1 MRTCNKCHQVKDESE
16 FHKDR
21 TRVDGLAYVC
31 KACRRE
37 QTKHY
42 RETNHAL
49 VLERQRQYKAL
60 NKDKIK
66 SYYQQNREDIAAQR
80 REYRKMNPSVSQ
92 RAQARVRRYYE
103 KYPERELA
111 AKAVQ
116 DAVHQGKLK
125 PARKQKCADCGKKA
139 HHLHHESYEPKDWL
153 KVIPLCRICHKKR
166 HMSSKV

>member
-1 MRTCNKCHQVKDESE
+1 MRTCNRCHQVKDESE

-31 KACRRE
+31 KTCKLEQSRR
-37 QTKHY
+37 Y
-42 RETNHAL
+42 RDTNHDL
-49 VLERQRQYKAL
+49 VLERQRQYKAD

-66 SYYQQNREDIAAQR
+66 DYYQQNREKITTQQ
-80 REYRKMNPSVSQ
+80 REYRKRTPAALQ
-92 RAQARVRRYYE
+92 RLRDRVRRYYE

-116 DAVHQGKLK
+116 EAVHQGRLK
-125 PARKQKCADCGKKA
+125 PASKQKCADCGKKA
-139 HHLHHESYEPKDWL
+139 HHLHHESYEPGEWL
-153 KVIPLCRICHKKR
+153 NVVPLCRLCHKKR